1 MKNRNFSGMKNHI
14 IVIVGVV
21 RTFVGLESGKT
32 LVDTLLKNNLL
43 TSYFKVKKAMADALF
58 KIAGP

>member
-1 MKNRNFSGMKNHI
+1 MKNHI

-58 KIAGP
+58 KIAGS